1 MCSDDEEP
9 RSLSKAIE
17 VYYWKVLIGQ
27 NVLTSGFPADKVLV
41 FNDDG
46 NATHI
51 HNAVY
56 EAFPSLQSHGGYTFM
71 VSSEKSLIP
80 IEMPK
85 CSLKVHY
92 LYLSFGTVSA
102 IIAPRLKCYKN
113 ASRLNRYT
121 FPTDNAIDFLVSTLH
136 SENSVV

>member
-9 RSLSKAIE
+9 CSLSKAIE

-56 EAFPSLQSHGGYTFM
+56 EAFPSLQSYGGYTFM

-85 CSLKVHY
+85 CGLKVHY
-92 LYLSFGTVSA
+92 LYLSF
-102 IIAPRLKCYKN
+102 IIK
-113 ASRLNRYT
+113 
-121 FPTDNAIDFLVSTLH
+121 
-136 SENSVV
+136 